1 MQELTSISQMNNS
14 IAAFVVGKCN
24 VYTVL
29 VCDVIID
36 KKLLT
41 EEENYRAEKFH
52 RKEDKERYLAT
63 RCYIREILASVTGIN
78 KFNIEFGKSES
89 GKPFLKNDENT
100 FFSISH
106 TNQRIAI
113 AVCKE
118 NECGCDIEEID
129 PSQVSDDIINNHFHP
144 NEIAYISKHDK
155 AERFYYCW
163 TRKEALFKATG
174 KGLPDNLSQTDTTKS
189 HQLISREYY
198 LIDTIKFDN
207 GHILS
212 IAYKTK

>member
-1 MQELTSISQMNNS
+1 MKNS
-14 IAAFVVGKCN
+14 ITAFAVGKCN

-41 EEENYRAEKFH
+41 EEENNRAEKFH
-52 RKEDKERYLAT
+52 RKVDKERYLAT
-63 RCYIREILASVTGIN
+63 RCYIREILASITGIN
-78 KFNIEFGKSES
+78 KFNIEFEKKES
-89 GKPFLKNDENT
+89 GKPFLKNDENI

-106 TNQRIAI
+106 TNQWIAI

-129 PSQVSDDIINNHFHP
+129 ASQVSDDILSNHFHP
-144 NEIAYISKHDK
+144 NEIAFISKHDK
-155 AERFYYCW
+155 AESFYYCW

-189 HQLISREYY
+189 LQLVNREYY
-198 LIDTIKFDN
+198 LIDTIKLAN
-207 GHILS
+207 GHLLS
-212 IAYKTK
+212 IAYKIK